1 MGGAAEEPD
10 PTGSHRLVS
19 GQVYAKHVP
28 INANKLGSLRVSS
41 PGVGLGV
48 CLQGGGYSPRFSGAG
63 LRYFVTLLFW
73 DRRTEAAGL
82 QGAGDDVSP
91 ANP

>member
-1 MGGAAEEPD
+1 MGGAAEEPN
-10 PTGSHRLVS
+10 PTVSQAVS
-19 GQVYAKHVP
+19 GQLYAKHVP
-28 INANKLGSLRVSS
+28 INANKLGCPRVSS
-41 PGVGLGV
+41 PGVGMGV
-48 CLQGGGYSPRFSGAG
+48 CLQSAGYSPRLWGAG
-63 LRYFVTLLFW
+63 LRNFMALLFW